1 MSSFEASLRE
11 SSLNKTMNAAAPSK
25 LKVPSSKAVLAT
37 SNKENSANALGSTE
51 TASTLK
57 RKVSSEAILREK
69 LNERK
74 AMNST
79 LGTSSLRTNLNATI
93 SAPASKVRKV
103 TPVTTTLSRAPA
115 VKTSTTTSTV
125 RKPAV
130 VKASAA
136 SSSEGN
142 RADWDVQ
149 GRLADNE
156 KMMKMLLS
164 KLEQN
169 ESELANREQTIT
181 KINEVKGT
189 LEIDVEGR
197 TKELQQVYTEKLDL
211 QNQMVNMQS
220 EHNIRVQSMLL
231 KYQSLES
238 THNMTSSQLN
248 MSKAEN
254 ESLKL
259 TIEGQTGQISNFT
272 TEVFTLKSNLKN
284 AQESCTEKEAKIQ
297 QLLREIDEN
306 KTKIAELE
314 AQVREDETLRKKL
327 HNTIQELK
335 GNIRVFC
342 RVRPYLG
349 DEIKEFNGN
358 MEHYEF
364 QNDKSL
370 DINTSVMSGITGKT
384 DGKKFNFGFD
394 KVFQPQSSQS
404 AVFDEISQL
413 VQSALDGY
421 NTCIFAYGQTG
432 SGKTYTMEG
441 PGISSEID
449 FPIVDSKCKGMIPRA
464 VEQIWISA
472 EALKD
477 KGWTYEMEAMYIE
490 IYNESIKDLLAK
502 KQVSEDTK
510 YDIKHDAK
518 GNTTITNATTI
529 KVRSPTQVYELL
541 SRASHNRSV
550 GRTDMNERSSRS
562 HSVFQ
567 LKLVGTNSI
576 TTESISGL
584 LNLIDLAGSERLNQ
598 SGATGQR
605 LKETQHIN
613 KSLTHLGD
621 VIAALANKESHI
633 PYRNSKLTYLL
644 QNSLGGNSKTL
655 MFVNISPR
663 VSDLNE
669 TISSLRFATKVNAC
683 EIGTAKKQN
692 KTDLK

>member
-1 MSSFEASLRE
+1 
-11 SSLNKTMNAAAPSK
+11 
-25 LKVPSSKAVLAT
+25 
-37 SNKENSANALGSTE
+37 
-51 TASTLK
+51 
-57 RKVSSEAILREK
+57 
-69 LNERK
+69 
-74 AMNST
+74 
-79 LGTSSLRTNLNATI
+79 
-93 SAPASKVRKV
+93 
-103 TPVTTTLSRAPA
+103 
-115 VKTSTTTSTV
+115 
-125 RKPAV
+125 
-130 VKASAA
+130 
-136 SSSEGN
+136 
-142 RADWDVQ
+142 
-149 GRLADNE
+149 
-156 KMMKMLLS
+156 
-164 KLEQN
+164 
-169 ESELANREQTIT
+169 
-181 KINEVKGT
+181 
-189 LEIDVEGR
+189 
-197 TKELQQVYTEKLDL
+197 
-211 QNQMVNMQS
+211 
-220 EHNIRVQSMLL
+220 
-231 KYQSLES
+231 
-238 THNMTSSQLN
+238 
-248 MSKAEN
+248 
-254 ESLKL
+254 
-259 TIEGQTGQISNFT
+259 
-272 TEVFTLKSNLKN
+272 
-284 AQESCTEKEAKIQ
+284 
-297 QLLREIDEN
+297 
-306 KTKIAELE
+306 
-314 AQVREDETLRKKL
+314 
-327 HNTIQELK
+327 
-335 GNIRVFC
+335 
-342 RVRPYLG
+342 
-349 DEIKEFNGN
+349 
-358 MEHYEF
+358 
-364 QNDKSL
+364 
-370 DINTSVMSGITGKT
+370 MSGITGKT